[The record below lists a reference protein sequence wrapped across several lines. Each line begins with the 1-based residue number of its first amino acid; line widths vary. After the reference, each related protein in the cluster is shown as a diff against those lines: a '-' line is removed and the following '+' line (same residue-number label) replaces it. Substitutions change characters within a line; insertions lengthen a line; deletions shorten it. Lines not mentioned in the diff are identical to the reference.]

1 MKNNIFNEAARVQ
14 IPALI
19 HINRLGYEYIGKINE
34 CMAGTIYDG
43 IENE

>member
-1 MKNNIFNEAARVQ
+1 MENDIFNETTRVQ

-19 HINRLGYEYIGKINE
+19 YLSRLEYEYIGKINE
-34 CMAGTIYDG
+34 NMAGTIYDG